1 MKLSTLNGKMSLIS
15 VGTNAKTKKGDS
27 DLAVTAIMYL
37 APSTISGYET
47 CPSKSKGCSE
57 ACLFTAGRG
66 AMNSVQQ
73 ARVRK
78 TKLFFE
84 KQDQFLANLKND
96 LTLFDSYCKQEGLQ
110 GYVRLNGTSDIK
122 WEDFDLFSSF
132 PNIRFYDYT
141 KRTDGVLLFES
152 SQIAADTI
160 VTLINNKPT
169 EVISQIMELKP
180 LENNFYSWFSNST
193 SVNVY
198 MRSLHELINFYV
210 IHTKIEDGLVPT
222 VAELN
227 TLKSLSHLYYGL
239 EPLLESYVFRHIFFE
254 YMFIY
259 RTLLISEISKE

>member
-1 MKLSTLNGKMSLIS
+1 
-15 VGTNAKTKKGDS
+15 
-27 DLAVTAIMYL
+27 MYL

-141 KRTDGVLLFES
+141 KRTDRDFENLPSNYKLTFSRSEDTTDEELLDLVKNINVSVVFTQVPETNPVS
-152 SQIAADTI
+152 SDLAKPLAFNPTI
-160 VTLINNKPT
+160 TLLGFSQRRSVKSPSITLIPRCVSGT
-169 EVISQIMELKP
+169 
-180 LENNFYSWFSNST
+180 
-193 SVNVY
+193 
-198 MRSLHELINFYV
+198 
-210 IHTKIEDGLVPT
+210 
-222 VAELN
+222 
-227 TLKSLSHLYYGL
+227 
-239 EPLLESYVFRHIFFE
+239 
-254 YMFIY
+254 
-259 RTLLISEISKE
+259 

>member
-84 KQDQFLANLKND
+84 KQDQFLADLKND

-141 KRTDGVLLFES
+141 KRTDRDFENLPSNYKLTFSRSEDTTDEELLDLVKNINVSVVFAQVPETHLGIKVIEGDLTDLRWEDPGNVIIGLSAKGAAKKDS
-152 SQIAADTI
+152 SGFVIQPK
-160 VTLINNKPT
+160 LINN
-169 EVISQIMELKP
+169 
-180 LENNFYSWFSNST
+180 
-193 SVNVY
+193 
-198 MRSLHELINFYV
+198 IN
-210 IHTKIEDGLVPT
+210 I
-222 VAELN
+222 
-227 TLKSLSHLYYGL
+227 
-239 EPLLESYVFRHIFFE
+239 
-254 YMFIY
+254 
-259 RTLLISEISKE
+259 

>member
-84 KQDQFLANLKND
+84 KQDQFLADLKND

-132 PNIRFYDYT
+132 PSIRFYDYT
-141 KRTDGVLLFES
+141 KRTDRDFENLPSNYKLTFSRSEDTTDEELLDLVKNINVSVVFTQVPETHLGIKVIEGDLTDLRWEDPGNVIIGLSAKGAAKKDS
-152 SQIAADTI
+152 SGFVIQPK
-160 VTLINNKPT
+160 LINN
-169 EVISQIMELKP
+169 
-180 LENNFYSWFSNST
+180 
-193 SVNVY
+193 
-198 MRSLHELINFYV
+198 IN
-210 IHTKIEDGLVPT
+210 I
-222 VAELN
+222 
-227 TLKSLSHLYYGL
+227 
-239 EPLLESYVFRHIFFE
+239 
-254 YMFIY
+254 
-259 RTLLISEISKE
+259 

>member
-84 KQDQFLANLKND
+84 KQDQFLADLKND

-141 KRTDGVLLFES
+141 KRTDRDFENLPSNYKLTFSRSEDTTDEELLDLVKNINVSVVFTQVPETHLGIKVIEGDLTDLRWEDPS
-152 SQIAADTI
+152 NVIVGLKAKGLAKSDDTGFVI
-160 VTLINNKPT
+160 QPKLINN
-169 EVISQIMELKP
+169 
-180 LENNFYSWFSNST
+180 
-193 SVNVY
+193 
-198 MRSLHELINFYV
+198 IN
-210 IHTKIEDGLVPT
+210 I
-222 VAELN
+222 
-227 TLKSLSHLYYGL
+227 
-239 EPLLESYVFRHIFFE
+239 
-254 YMFIY
+254 
-259 RTLLISEISKE
+259 

>member
-1 MKLSTLNGKMSLIS
+1 MFEFLKKRKLKKVLGALDQIKDNINKYNSNFFKQVNLLYDVVEKNPVTCFNSFSTFK
-15 VGTNAKTKKGDS
+15 D
-27 DLAVTAIMYL
+27 
-37 APSTISGYET
+37 
-47 CPSKSKGCSE
+47 
-57 ACLFTAGRG
+57 
-66 AMNSVQQ
+66 
-73 ARVRK
+73 
-78 TKLFFE
+78 
-84 KQDQFLANLKND
+84 
-96 LTLFDSYCKQEGLQ
+96 
-110 GYVRLNGTSDIK
+110 
-122 WEDFDLFSSF
+122 
-132 PNIRFYDYT
+132 
-141 KRTDGVLLFES
+141 TDGVLLFES

>member
-141 KRTDGVLLFES
+141 KRTDRDFENLPSNYKLTFSRSEDTTDEELLDLVKNINVSVVFTQVPETHLGIKVIEGDLTDLRWEDPS
-152 SQIAADTI
+152 NVIVGLKAKGLAKSDDTGFVI
-160 VTLINNKPT
+160 QPKLINN
-169 EVISQIMELKP
+169 
-180 LENNFYSWFSNST
+180 
-193 SVNVY
+193 
-198 MRSLHELINFYV
+198 IN
-210 IHTKIEDGLVPT
+210 I
-222 VAELN
+222 
-227 TLKSLSHLYYGL
+227 
-239 EPLLESYVFRHIFFE
+239 
-254 YMFIY
+254 
-259 RTLLISEISKE
+259 